1 MTKEVIFETSG
12 DDGLGLTYAYDLIE
26 ALSTA
31 QHQCEEAE
39 KEEEGLSFYV
49 QDQSGRVVNG
59 LRIVKETLTD
69 GSFTHTIVL
78 DMDF

>member
-1 MTKEVIFETSG
+1 MPKEVIFETSG
-12 DDGLGLTYAYDLIE
+12 DDGQGLSFAYDLIE
-26 ALSTA
+26 ALGTA

-39 KEEEGLSFYV
+39 KEEESLSFFV
-49 QDQSGRVVNG
+49 QDQSGREVKG

-69 GSFTHTIVL
+69 GSFTHTIIL